1 MSTKL
6 SDHKPEQEVLTD
18 ESIIT
23 FGTHKGKKLED
34 VPARYLLFIYEQ
46 GKLPDN
52 LKTYIIENWVV
63 LKKQE
68 REEYVFQK
76 PTNRR
81 LL

>member
-1 MSTKL
+1 MSTRL
-6 SDHKPEQEVLTD
+6 SDYKPIQEELTD

-23 FGTHKGKKLED
+23 FGTHKGKKLAN
-34 VPARYLLFIYEQ
+34 VPARYLIFLYEQ

-52 LKTYIIENWVV
+52 LKSYIIDNWAL